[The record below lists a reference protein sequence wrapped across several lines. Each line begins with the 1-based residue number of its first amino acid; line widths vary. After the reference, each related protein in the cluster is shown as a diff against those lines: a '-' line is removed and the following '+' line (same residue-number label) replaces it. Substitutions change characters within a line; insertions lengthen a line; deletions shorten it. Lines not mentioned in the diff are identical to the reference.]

1 MSNDNRSD
9 ASVKNLNQ
17 VIKIDQEQ
25 VQSHLG
31 EMVRSTVQQTLNQML
46 DAEADQLCQA
56 RRYERSP
63 DRADTRAGHY
73 KRQLHTISVLRMWG
87 AYRFDGGVIF
97 FLTVSKSDKILLG
110 V

>member
-56 RRYERSP
+56 KRYERSP
-63 DRADTRAGHY
+63 GGT
-73 KRQLHTISVLRMWG
+73 LLLR
-87 AYRFDGGVIF
+87 RLQDITPSCGG
-97 FLTVSKSDKILLG
+97 G
-110 V
+110 R